1 MKKEFVLSE
10 YALNVAFNTEVS
22 ILCVLISMEFEQYL
36 SGLQIQYV
44 NSYLYSHK
52 MIWIDQQLWKT
63 RMFESMAN
71 SNILPAGFQVFIVKQ
86 NASTEIKFN
95 IQDLFIAED
104 ISVIHRSEFVHG
116 TKLVNS
122 IVSFNYCLFC
132 TFR

>member
-1 MKKEFVLSE
+1 
-10 YALNVAFNTEVS
+10 
-22 ILCVLISMEFEQYL
+22 
-36 SGLQIQYV
+36 
-44 NSYLYSHK
+44 
-52 MIWIDQQLWKT
+52 
-63 RMFESMAN
+63 MFESMAN
-71 SNILPAGFQVFIVKQ
+71 SNILPAGFQAFIVKQ